1 MKRNFRVIQI
11 NGIRGVLLALFAITC
26 LIAGFVAF
34 PTFLTMHAWNY
45 LSATTGSF
53 PLIGFG
59 EAVLLWAI
67 IIFSVFIFNKKK
79 LIVSCNVQQEL
90 TDEEVKEVVERI
102 KSQKN
107 SLNMSAPK
115 DLSIQKN
122 IKAEENPEKEK
133 VSETALVQGENK
145 EN

>member
-1 MKRNFRVIQI
+1 MIQI
-11 NGIRGVLLALFAITC
+11 NGFRGLIFAAFSISC
-26 LIAGFVAF
+26 LIAGFVVF

-67 IIFSVFIFNKKK
+67 IIFSVFVFNKKK

-90 TDEEVKEVVERI
+90 TDEEVKEVIERI
-102 KSQKN
+102 RSQKN
-107 SLNMSAPK
+107 NFNLSATEDLN
-115 DLSIQKN
+115 IQKFN
-122 IKAEENPEKEK
+122 KAEEHSEKEK
-133 VSETALVQGENK
+133 KSEPALVQGENK